1 MKKTAIIGSNQ
12 MQAITLKGVS
22 KSFGGIHAVTDVDLE
37 VDVGESR
44 ALIGPNGAGK
54 TTLYNLI
61 TGEIPLD
68 KGEIFLFGHDLTRQP
83 VQKRIQL
90 GMGRTYQM
98 SNLFMELTVQENLFL
113 AAWKRNSVS
122 PSLLATLFRPWKRFT
137 EPWGKALKVAQQVG
151 LEEKFDVPCS
161 ELSHGEQRQLE
172 LGITLAHEPKIL
184 LLDEPMAGL
193 SAKERSFMTQLIMSL
208 KKDMTVVIIEHDIDV
223 AFAIADKVSVLHQ
236 GSIIAEG
243 SPQEIQANPLVQEI
257 YTLSRNSNG

>member
-1 MKKTAIIGSNQ
+1 MPAIGSDQKHAII
-12 MQAITLKGVS
+12 LKGVS
-22 KSFGGIHAVTDVDLE
+22 KSFGGIHAVRDVDLKVK
-37 VDVGESR
+37 VDESR

-68 KGEIFLFGHDLTRQP
+68 KGEIIIFGQDLTRQP
-83 VQKRIQL
+83 VRKRIQL

-98 SNLFMELTVQENLFL
+98 SNLFMDLTVEENLFL
-113 AAWKRNSVS
+113 AAWRINSTS
-122 PSLLATLFRPWKRFT
+122 PSLLATLFRHWRRFS
-137 EPWGKALKVAQQVG
+137 EPWEKALNVAQKVG
-151 LEEKFDVPCS
+151 LEEKLHVPCN

-172 LGITLAHEPKIL
+172 LGITLAHEPRIL

-208 KKDMTVVIIEHDIDV
+208 KNEMTVVIIEHDIDV
-223 AFAIADKVSVLHQ
+223 AFAIADTVSVLHQ

-243 SPQEIQANPLVQEI
+243 SPKEIQDNPLVEEV
-257 YTLSRNSNG
+257 YTLSRDLMGK